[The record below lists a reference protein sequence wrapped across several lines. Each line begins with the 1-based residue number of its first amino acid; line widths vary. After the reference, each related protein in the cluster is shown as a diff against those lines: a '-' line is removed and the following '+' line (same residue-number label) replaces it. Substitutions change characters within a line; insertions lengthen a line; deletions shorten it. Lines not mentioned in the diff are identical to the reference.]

1 MNASVS
7 WDGVFRDMLFQFG
20 LVATLIMTTKMRE
33 IATDDGV
40 DLELLSTG
48 YVRMYVLM
56 VVIAKWTL

>member
-1 MNASVS
+1 MTT
-7 WDGVFRDMLFQFG
+7 RK
-20 LVATLIMTTKMRE
+20 LIMTTKMRE

>member
-20 LVATLIMTTKMRE
+20 LVTTLIMTTKMRE
-33 IATDDGV
+33 NATDDGV
-40 DLELLSTG
+40 DPELLSTG

>member
-48 YVRMYVLM
+48 YVRMYV
-56 VVIAKWTL
+56 

>member
-7 WDGVFRDMLFQFG
+7 WGGVFRDMLFQFG